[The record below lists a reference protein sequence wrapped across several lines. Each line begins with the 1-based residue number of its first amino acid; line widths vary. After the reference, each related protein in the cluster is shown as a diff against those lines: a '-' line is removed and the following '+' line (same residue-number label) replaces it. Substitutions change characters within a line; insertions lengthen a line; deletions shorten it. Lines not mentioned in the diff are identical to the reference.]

1 MVATSSIEQIQ
12 DGMPGSAAVSLEG
25 VSKWYDDVP
34 AIQDA
39 TLDVLPGEFM
49 VLLGPSGCGKTTILR
64 LIAGLETPSQGLI
77 RIGGRVVNDVDP
89 KDRDVA
95 MVFQSYALYPHMT
108 VRRNIEFPL
117 RSRHV
122 PEGERNR
129 LVEEVAGSLRLDKLL
144 GRKPAQ
150 LSGGQ
155 RQRVALARAI
165 VRRPLA
171 FLMDEPLSNLDAQ
184 LRIETRA
191 ELVELHA
198 KLGITI
204 IYVTHDQVEATTMG
218 HRIAVI
224 DGGRLQQ
231 VDTPQNIYRHPVNS
245 FVAGFVGN
253 PPMNIIE
260 ATLEAIGDTINA
272 SFQGGFFQLSP
283 ELATL
288 LRKKEVSNVLVG
300 VRPQDISIVER
311 GTLHAKVSLVE
322 SVGDIYRLICRMDG
336 GNFVTVD
343 AYRTA
348 KNIRSGDVVQLAVT
362 GEMHLFNATSGE
374 SLSS

>member
-1 MVATSSIEQIQ
+1 MASA
-12 DGMPGSAAVSLEG
+12 SAAVALEA
-25 VSKWYDDVP
+25 VSKWYDNVP

-39 TLDVLPGEFM
+39 TLEVMPGEFM
-49 VLLGPSGCGKTTILR
+49 VLLGPSGCGKTTLLR
-64 LIAGLETPSQGLI
+64 LIAGLENPSQGVI

-122 PEGERNR
+122 PEQERNR
-129 LVEEVAGSLRLDKLL
+129 LVEEVAGSLQLEKLL

-184 LRIETRA
+184 LRIEMRA

-218 HRIAVI
+218 NRIAVI
-224 DGGRLQQ
+224 EGGRIQQ
-231 VDTPQNIYRHPVNS
+231 VGTPQDIYQRPVNA

-260 ATLEAIGDTINA
+260 AKVELSGDVVNA
-272 SFQGGFFQLSP
+272 SFQGASFQLP
-283 ELATL
+283 ADLATL
-288 LRKKEVSNVLVG
+288 LRKKEVSSVLVG
-300 VRPQDISIVER
+300 VRPQDVSIVKEDTVGMGQLR
-311 GTLHAKVSLVE
+311 AKVSLVE
-322 SVGDIYRLICRMDG
+322 SVGSVYRIICRLDG
-336 GNFVTVD
+336 GGFVTVD
-343 AYRTA
+343 AYRD
-348 KNIRSGDVVQLAVT
+348 KREIRTGDMVELSIT
-362 GEMHLFNATSGE
+362 GDMHLFDAASGE
-374 SLSS
+374 RLEP